1 MEWLFVASSGLLAAM
16 LVLWYV
22 PGSDRAVAQARP
34 TKQKVPMHQAAGI
47 RDVVDAL
54 APTLQ
59 NGMPGIMATQDQRLL
74 LAGRP
79 MAGVRASQLL
89 ALFLIYPGLIALLFL
104 LLMVVGRSSV
114 GSALLIVSLSFAAA
128 VGAWF
133 IFVQG
138 LFSRRKKRLD
148 QQFPYFLDFVLM
160 MKEAGE
166 TLAASLRLYV
176 ANNPGLELTDHMR
189 RVVAGIET
197 HKDGLPGSVM
207 EFHEEC
213 ASDLGKTTLLSIL
226 KAEEMGARSSAM
238 LRDIASDMR
247 LKRYEEAEKT
257 AEALKSKSM
266 FPAVLMFMG
275 AFVMV
280 LAGSLGQMFTG
291 IRG

>member
-1 MEWLFVASSGLLAAM
+1 MDWLFVTSSGLLAAM
-16 LVLWYV
+16 LVLWYA
-22 PGSDRAVAQARP
+22 PSGGRAAPDVKSEKP
-34 TKQKVPMHQAAGI
+34 KVPLHQMAGI
-47 RDVVDAL
+47 RDAVDAL
-54 APTLQ
+54 APSLQ
-59 NGMPGIMATQDQRLL
+59 TAMPGIMASQDHRLL

-79 MAGVRASQLL
+79 MSGIRASQML
-89 ALFLIYPGLIALLFL
+89 ALFLLYPGLIALLFL
-104 LLMVVGRSSV
+104 FLMVGERSGV
-114 GSALLIVSLSFAAA
+114 GSALLVVSLSFAAA
-128 VGAWF
+128 VSAWF
-133 IFVQG
+133 IFIQS
-138 LFSRRKKRLD
+138 LFSRRRRRLD

-166 TLAASLRLYV
+166 TLPASLRLYV

-189 RVVAGIET
+189 RVVAGVET
-197 HKDGLPGSVM
+197 HKDGLPGAVM

-275 AFVMV
+275 AFIMV